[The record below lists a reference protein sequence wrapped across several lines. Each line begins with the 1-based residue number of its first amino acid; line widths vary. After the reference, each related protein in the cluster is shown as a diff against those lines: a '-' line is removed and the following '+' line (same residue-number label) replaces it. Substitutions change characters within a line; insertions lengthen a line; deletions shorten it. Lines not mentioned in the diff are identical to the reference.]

1 MNQTWEDGKK
11 KLVWSLILACFGPK
25 AQIQSQNFF
34 FMGFTSTNILHIV
47 ASYHWTLFQGKL
59 MNQTW

>member
-1 MNQTWEDGKK
+1 MNQTWEDGKQ

-34 FMGFTSTNILHIV
+34 SWVLPLLI
-47 ASYHWTLFQGKL
+47 YYTLLQAIIEHYFEE
-59 MNQTW
+59 N